1 VEPASLPEFI
11 KGVNAVK
18 QITDRQQVVLSF
30 ISDFTKD
37 NAYPP
42 TVREIGEHF
51 GISLRAVQD
60 HIAALQK
67 KGYLSLCQKRS
78 RSIRVLMDDKR
89 EQEPYMS
96 RVPLLGTVAA
106 GKPLLC
112 EENLDGYV
120 NLTEPFVR
128 PGKSYFALRVRGTS
142 MLNAGILEGDLA
154 VVEQA
159 ETAVDGQIVVAVI
172 DDAITLK
179 RYYKETTRVRLQPEN
194 PAFQPIYCQDVRIVG
209 TLSNIV
215 RTY

>member
-1 VEPASLPEFI
+1 M
-11 KGVNAVK
+11 KG
-18 QITDRQQVVLSF
+18 ITDRQQEVLDF
-30 ISDFTKD
+30 ISSFTKS
-37 NAYPP
+37 NNYPP

-67 KGYLSLCQKRS
+67 KGYLSQAQKRA
-78 RSIRVLMDDKR
+78 RSLSVLGGANDR
-89 EQEPYMS
+89 TPFVS

-106 GKPLLC
+106 GKPLLS

-128 PGKSYFALRVRGTS
+128 PGKSYFALRVRGQS
-142 MLNAGILEGDLA
+142 MVEAGILEGDLA

-159 ETAVDGQIVVAVI
+159 QTAVDGQIVVAVI
-172 DDAITLK
+172 DNAITLK
-179 RYYKETTRVRLQPEN
+179 RFYKEADRIRLQPEN
-194 PAFQPIYCQDVRIVG
+194 AAFQPIYSTEVTIVG
-209 TLSNIV
+209 ILSNIV